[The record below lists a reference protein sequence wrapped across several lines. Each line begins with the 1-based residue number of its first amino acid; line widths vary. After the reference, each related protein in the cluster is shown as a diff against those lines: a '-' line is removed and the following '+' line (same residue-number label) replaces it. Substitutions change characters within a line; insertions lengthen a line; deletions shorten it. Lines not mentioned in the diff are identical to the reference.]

1 MSLCGD
7 PHTDVSPRT
16 SAREQLHEFFQF
28 GTGTNHCVVGDPDAH
43 QVPEDGVCS
52 YPSIAGCEMGETE
65 EDTQA
70 LCQP

>member
-1 MSLCGD
+1 
-7 PHTDVSPRT
+7 
-16 SAREQLHEFFQF
+16 
-28 GTGTNHCVVGDPDAH
+28 VGDPDVH
-43 QVPEDGVCS
+43 QVPENGVCS